1 MKSKVAVVKTSP
13 EKVIDDIERAFE
25 LAEARRFIDAKAPT
39 ILKDNISWH
48 YPFPGANSTPWQIE
62 GAIRSLRKRSGAAL
76 CAVENDTVVTDP
88 RKGEKLLKFDR
99 VFSSHGIEVRYNC
112 DPKDLE
118 WSVYRPKA
126 RMRVLDRLFPDG
138 ISIPSFFHGKNIVHL
153 PTLKCHIY
161 TVTTGAMK
169 NAFGGL
175 LNRRRHYTHSHIHE
189 TLVDLLAIQK
199 EIHTGLFALMDG
211 TTAGDGPGPRT
222 MRPIYGTNLMLASG
236 DQVAIDAVASRI
248 LGFDPMAIPYI
259 ALADEDGLGN
269 GRPENIEVVGDDVS
283 GMCLRCK
290 VGDNFA
296 SMVGDMLWFGPL
308 KGAQKVFFHT
318 PLVYSFVFGSFF
330 YHDFVWYPAR
340 GRRIWKEYLETP
352 WGKLFEQ
359 Y

>member
-1 MKSKVAVVKTSP
+1 MKSKVAVVRTRP
-13 EKVIDDIERAFE
+13 DRVLDDIWRAFE
-25 LAEARRFIDAKAPT
+25 LAGAAGHLDPAAPT
-39 ILKDNISWH
+39 ILKGNISWH

-62 GAIRSLRKRSGAAL
+62 GAIRSLQKLGGGRL
-76 CAVENDTVVTDP
+76 YAVENDTVVTDP

-99 VFSSHGIEVRYNC
+99 VFDKYDVEVHYNC
-112 DPKDLE
+112 DPDDLE
-118 WSVYRPKA
+118 WAVYKPRA
-126 RMRVLDRLFPDG
+126 RMRILDRIFPDG
-138 ISIPSFFHGKNIVHL
+138 IRIPSFFHGKNIVHL

-175 LNRRRHYTHSHIHE
+175 LNRKRHYTHSHIHE

-199 EIHTGLFALMDG
+199 EIHAGLFALMDG

-236 DQVAIDAVASRI
+236 DQVAIDSVATKI
-248 LGFDPMAIPYI
+248 LGFDPMTIPYI

-269 GRPENIEVVGDDVS
+269 GRPENIEVVGEDVS
-283 GMCLRCK
+283 NLCLRCE

-296 SMVGDMLWFGPL
+296 STIGDLLWFGPL
-308 KGAQKVFFHT
+308 KGAQRVFFHT

-330 YHDFVWYPAR
+330 YHDFVWYPLK
-340 GRRIWKEYLETP
+340 GRDVWKEYLGTP
-352 WGKLFEQ
+352 WGKLFQE